1 MSSVMNPLLRIACI
15 GLLSIPP
22 ALAAPVSA
30 EAFKGMSPDAR
41 IALMPLNVELFML
54 GAGGL
59 PEPVA
64 EWSSQARENM
74 AASIRNREAAVG
86 RSLVT
91 NVDADDPQV
100 VALIRL
106 HGAVASAIAL
116 HHYMDRYELPTK
128 GKQLDWRLAGDT
140 ARLAA
145 QTGADYGLFIFL
157 RDSYATMERKAT
169 MVVAALFKVNLSG
182 GAQVGYASLV
192 NLRSGRVV
200 WFNRLS
206 RQWGDLRDRASA
218 EGTMDA
224 LLEDFP
230 Q

>member
-1 MSSVMNPLLRIACI
+1 MNPLFRIACT
-15 GLLSIPP
+15 GLFLISP

-30 EAFKGMSPDAR
+30 PAFNGLPQDAR
-41 IALMPLNVELFML
+41 VALMPLNVELFMIS
-54 GAGGL
+54 AGGL

-64 EWSSQARENM
+64 EWSAQARENM
-74 AASIRNREAAVG
+74 SMSIRNREAAVG
-86 RSLVT
+86 RTLVT
-91 NVDADDPQV
+91 DIDADDPQV
-100 VALIRL
+100 VGLIRL
-106 HGAVASAIAL
+106 HGTVASAIAL

-128 GKQLDWRLAGDT
+128 GKQLDWRLTGDT
-140 ARLAA
+140 ARLAER
-145 QTGADYGLFIFL
+145 TGADYGLFIFL

-169 MVVAALFKVNLSG
+169 MVVAALFKVNLGG

-192 NLRSGRVV
+192 DLRSGRVV

-218 EGTMDA
+218 EGTMDV

>member
-1 MSSVMNPLLRIACI
+1 
-15 GLLSIPP
+15 
-22 ALAAPVSA
+22 
-30 EAFKGMSPDAR
+30 
-41 IALMPLNVELFML
+41 MPLNVELFMIS
-54 GAGGL
+54 AGGL

-64 EWSSQARENM
+64 EWSAQARENM
-74 AASIRNREAAVG
+74 SVSIRNREAAVG
-86 RSLVT
+86 RTLVT
-91 NVDADDPQV
+91 DIDADDPQV
-100 VALIRL
+100 VDLIRL
-106 HGAVASAIAL
+106 HGTVASAIAL

-128 GKQLDWRLAGDT
+128 GKQLDWRLTGDT
-140 ARLAA
+140 ARLAER
-145 QTGADYGLFIFL
+145 TGADYGLFIFL

-169 MVVAALFKVNLSG
+169 MVVAALFKVNLGG

-192 NLRSGRVV
+192 DLRSGRVV

-218 EGTMDA
+218 EGTMDV